1 MPASS
6 PHNKII
12 RSIAGAKLRP
22 MGIQQKGRSRFWY
35 DDRRWHAISIEFQPS
50 GFEKGS
56 YLNVAISWVW
66 YPKDHWSFDL
76 PHLPR
81 PWVGFQNEEQFE
93 QDFAALVNVSIKSI
107 SELRDSYRTLHN
119 AYKNALQAHMDL
131 ARRGGPPDVNLGL
144 LAALNGEFEQAENLL
159 GFVAKEE
166 AKFEADTKRKAF
178 CERAISRLGSVEDM
192 RSWIEENIAK
202 GRGLLGLPQLELP
215 TLPDH

>member
-1 MPASS
+1 M
-6 PHNKII
+6 
-12 RSIAGAKLRP
+12 
-22 MGIQQKGRSRFWY
+22 
-35 DDRRWHAISIEFQPS
+35 
-50 GFEKGS
+50 
-56 YLNVAISWVW
+56 
-66 YPKDHWSFDL
+66 
-76 PHLPR
+76 
-81 PWVGFQNEEQFE
+81 
-93 QDFAALVNVSIKSI
+93 NVSIKSI

-166 AKFEADTKRKAF
+166 AIFKADIIRKAF